1 MKISPLGPLIALAA
15 CAFVTAAPA
24 RAADGTITPAF
35 QYPIP
40 NIPGKTVTALL
51 VDYPPG
57 AKTAPHRHGS
67 AFVMAYV
74 VSGAIRS
81 QVDDGPVTVFHAGQ
95 SWSEQPHAH
104 HRVSENASETEPAK
118 LLAIFI
124 TSTKSKGDLV
134 TFDKK

>member
-1 MKISPLGPLIALAA
+1 MKISHLASLAALAIILPFTGPA
-15 CAFVTAAPA
+15 A
-24 RAADGTITPAF
+24 RAADATITPAF
-35 QYPIP
+35 QYPVP
-40 NIPGKTVTALL
+40 NIPGRTVTALL
-51 VDYPPG
+51 VEYPPG

-67 AFVMAYV
+67 AFVIAYV

-104 HRVSENASETEPAK
+104 HRVSENASDTEPAK

-124 TSTKSKGDLV
+124 TPTKDKGKLV
-134 TFDKK
+134 IFDKK

>member
-1 MKISPLGPLIALAA
+1 MKISPLVTLVSLAVLTL
-15 CAFVTAAPA
+15 VTGTPA
-24 RAADGTITPAF
+24 KAVDGTITPAF
-35 QYPIP
+35 QYAIP

-104 HRVSENASETEPAK
+104 HRMSANASGTEPAK

-124 TSTKSKGDLV
+124 TNTKSKGDLV